1 MSASTVIRDRF
12 TLGIVISGAKRYNC
26 EALGR
31 KAIAVRVGAPNQL
44 AATRLDRLARSTRD
58 LLNVL
63 AAIAKHGAGFKILKD
78 TWADTT
84 TPHGGTQ
91 CSNPCTRR
99 HKRLQAAMSASM
111 AGLTS
116 YPANLILRA
125 GPGTTDSGS
134 RVWKPSLA

>member
-1 MSASTVIRDRF
+1 
-12 TLGIVISGAKRYNC
+12 L
-26 EALGR
+26 R

-44 AATRLDRLARSTRD
+44 AATRLDRLARSTRN

-63 AAIAKHGAGFKILKD
+63 AAIARHGAGFKILKD

-84 TPHGGTQ
+84 TPHGGTP

-111 AGLTS
+111 AGLQ
-116 YPANLILRA
+116 
-125 GPGTTDSGS
+125 
-134 RVWKPSLA
+134 